1 MAEPTT
7 TAGAAIAVGS
17 VSVAGTLLGIPY
29 EGLILGLFAGL
40 LALKREEDLSRIA
53 AVSKVTVS
61 ALFGGAGAP
70 VAAESIGIAFNM
82 HSPVVAPLCAIA
94 IGYGWRPILSG
105 GWEFV
110 RSKWGG
116 QNV

>member
-7 TAGAAIAVGS
+7 TAGAALAVGS

-40 LALKREEDLSRIA
+40 LSLKREEDLSRFA

-70 VAAESIGIAFNM
+70 VATESVRIAFGM
-82 HSPVVAPLCAIA
+82 HSPVIEPLCALA
-94 IGYGWRPILSG
+94 IGYGWRPLLSG
-105 GWEFV
+105 GWDFV
-110 RSKWGG
+110 RAKWGG
-116 QNV
+116 QNA